1 MYTFRYIE
9 GNSFKNIIN
18 VKPYLSLLK
27 LLQGK
32 KKKSNVAHF
41 ALPGL
46 IYTVVFTKVTFSLHP
61 ILFFYSLSNQFTLTY
76 NSIIKNKL
84 DVLCQTLLSKGIS
97 AQMQKPFQRFFK
109 DLFYLF
115 RQWNKYP
122 VYLYPY
128 YLQTYV
134 LNISNDPVSMHSLT
148 TLTILVQWKH
158 IYGSNW
164 QPSTVASR
172 GTHRPGWK

>member
-32 KKKSNVAHF
+32 KKQCRPFRVARFDLHSCIYKSNF
-41 ALPGL
+41 F
-46 IYTVVFTKVTFSLHP
+46 ITSNT
-61 ILFFYSLSNQFTLTY
+61 FFYSLSNQFTLTY

-148 TLTILVQWKH
+148 TLTILVQ
-158 IYGSNW
+158 
-164 QPSTVASR
+164 
-172 GTHRPGWK
+172 